1 VPLALLD
8 SALHV
13 IGDSSWTYAIVF
25 AIAALDAFFP
35 VVPSET
41 ALITAGVA
49 SAAGDLSV
57 WLVILCAATGAVL
70 GDNVSYWLG
79 RTFGERV
86 VNRYFSGERR
96 KHFESAERALRERGG
111 YFIVVGRFIPG
122 GRIAVTFAAGTV
134 VMPWLRFIRWDVL
147 AATLWAIY
155 GGLLGYF
162 GGRTFERQEWKGLLL
177 AFAVAAGVAGAVEAV
192 RWYRKRRRVVP
203 ER

>member
-1 VPLALLD
+1 VPLALLN
-8 SALHV
+8 SALDV
-13 IGDSSWTYAIVF
+13 IGDSNWTYLIVF

-49 SAAGDLSV
+49 SAAGDLEV
-57 WLVILCAATGAVL
+57 WLVILCAAVGAVL

-79 RTFGERV
+79 RTLGERV
-86 VNRYFSGERR
+86 VNRFFSGDRR
-96 KHFESAERALRERGG
+96 KHVESAERSLRERGG
-111 YFIVVGRFIPG
+111 YFIVIGRFIPG
-122 GRIAVTFAAGTV
+122 GRTAVTFAAGTV
-134 VMPWLRFIRWDVL
+134 VMPWLRFIRWDIL
-147 AATLWAIY
+147 AATLWALY

-162 GGRTFERQEWKGLLL
+162 GGRTFEREEWKGLLL

-192 RWYRKRRRVVP
+192 RWYRKRRRVAP